1 MNNYLE
7 HLNYG
12 FMALPAALLIVTASL
27 GLGLAVMRYV
37 FRTQPVN
44 HLAHGL
50 VSFVLGLDLIAL
62 IVLGMGSLGLLN
74 PVTVWGI
81 LLVPSVAVVLGGGVL
96 RALRDFARDNV
107 PFTVLLTLGFLLILG
122 SALCY
127 PYSWDENS
135 YQVAVPYRWIN
146 TGTLAVF
153 MDNPYSAFPSLPQ
166 FITRL
171 GLEAGGILMSRI
183 ICCILYGVFFLS
195 LYCILTNFSSK
206 LNALIIVAAL
216 FLSPVFM
223 IMMRETYAE
232 PHMLVN
238 LTAIFLLPAAIQL
251 PRLTKLWVLSGIFC
265 GAAMAVK
272 LTGAGLVPPVLI
284 MLYAMNPE
292 LRREPRKLLLL
303 ACGFGLAAFLFMLPF
318 YLRTFVYTGNP
329 FYPFFTSL
337 FGMSQADQLVDQFHH
352 AMGDR
357 YFGLKTFSSF
367 FTGPV
372 LASVYDLYALDQNAL
387 FDGIPLGWSFLLLTV
402 AGAAG
407 CYINY
412 RRGWQ
417 DRMLPALLCM
427 LAVFYVFWYFT
438 SQQTRF
444 FLPGYLFAA
453 LLAGRLLPK
462 LPPKIANFL
471 LGVLLFATLYNTHWV
486 NVRHFKTSWQ
496 IACAPRNTEFFLTR
510 TFNDP
515 GYIEALAFLEEQT
528 PPDASVM
535 LILERRGL
543 YVPRRYEIAAPYFQS
558 KYLTPV
564 PATAAGVYETIRR
577 SGAGYVLV
585 GATSANLDHID
596 DFDEETKQLSNL
608 ISELEKQQ
616 LLHLEFQMGYF
627 WVFKVKTTA
636 DKP

>member
-12 FMALPAALLIVTASL
+12 LAALPAAILIVTASL
-27 GLGLAVMRYV
+27 GLGLAVMRHL
-37 FRTQPVN
+37 FRAQAAN
-44 HLAHGL
+44 HLACGL

-81 LLVPSVAVVLGGGVL
+81 LLVPSAGVLLGGDIL
-96 RALRDFARDNV
+96 RALRDFVRDNT
-107 PFTVLLTLGFLLILG
+107 PFTILLALGFLLILG

-127 PYSWDENS
+127 PYSWDEHS

-171 GLEAGGILMSRI
+171 GLEAGGIFMSRI

-206 LNALIIVAAL
+206 LNALIIATAL

-238 LTAIFLLPAAIQL
+238 LAAIFLLPAAIHL
-251 PRLTKLWVLSGIFC
+251 PKRTKLWILSGIFC
-265 GAAMAVK
+265 GAAMAIK

-284 MLYAMNPE
+284 LLFALNPE
-292 LRREPRKLLLL
+292 LRREPRKLLFL
-303 ACGFGLAAFLFMLPF
+303 ACAFGLAAFLFMLPF

-329 FYPFFTSL
+329 FYPFLNSL
-337 FGMSQADQLVDQFHH
+337 FGMSQADQLVGQFHH
-352 AMGDR
+352 AMGGR

-372 LASVYDLYALDQNAL
+372 LTSVYDLYASDQNAL
-387 FDGIPLGWSFLLLTV
+387 FDGIPLGWQFLLLAVGGT
-402 AGAAG
+402 AG
-407 CYINY
+407 CYIGY
-412 RRGWQ
+412 RRGWK
-417 DRMLPALLCM
+417 DHMLTALLCM
-427 LAVFYVFWYFT
+427 LAVFYGFWYFT

-444 FLPGYLFAA
+444 FLPGYFFAA
-453 LLAGRLLPK
+453 LLAGRCLPK
-462 LPPKIANFL
+462 LPPRIANSL
-471 LGVLLFATLYNTHWV
+471 LGILLFAALYNTLWI
-486 NVRHFKTSWQ
+486 NIRHFKTSWQ
-496 IACAPRNTEFFLTR
+496 IAAAPRNTEFFLKQTS
-510 TFNDP
+510 NDP
-515 GYIEALAFLEEQT
+515 GYIEALAYLAEQT
-528 PPDASVM
+528 PPDANVM

-564 PATAAGVYETIRR
+564 PATAAEVYETIRR
-577 SGAGYVLV
+577 SGATYALV
-585 GATSANLDHID
+585 GVTRANLDHIA
-596 DFDEETKQLSNL
+596 DFDAETNRLL
-608 ISELEKQQ
+608 DMIGELEKQQ
-616 LLHLEFQMGYF
+616 LLRLEFQMEYF
-627 WVFKVKTTA
+627 WVFRVTP
-636 DKP
+636 DKF